1 MQSPVHVGVY
11 SSDYRLIHVFS
22 VSKPTNFA
30 LSEIFEALLEWI
42 KERCYQ
48 IQALYYARGPGSF
61 MAMKL
66 THVFMHTWA
75 LLNPVPLYST
85 LGFAFNQH
93 APIKAF
99 GKMYYVLSQE
109 QVTLCALES
118 VLEIPMSLPPVL
130 DSSVFCTNNQPLYL
144 LPPV

>member
-1 MQSPVHVGVY
+1 MVLNNEAFGINVVDNS
-11 SSDYRLIHVFS
+11 
-22 VSKPTNFA
+22 NFA

-75 LLNPVPLYST
+75 QKFKHSANSR
-85 LGFAFNQH
+85 
-93 APIKAF
+93 
-99 GKMYYVLSQE
+99 S
-109 QVTLCALES
+109 
-118 VLEIPMSLPPVL
+118 
-130 DSSVFCTNNQPLYL
+130 
-144 LPPV
+144 

>member
-11 SSDYRLIHVFS
+11 NSDYRLIHVFS

-30 LSEIFEALLEWI
+30 LSEIFEILLKWI

-48 IQALYYARGPGSF
+48 IQALYYAKGPGSF

-66 THVFMHTWA
+66 THVFMHTWV

-85 LGFAFNQH
+85 LGFVFNQH
-93 APIKAF
+93 TPIKAF

-109 QVTLCALES
+109 QVKLCALDS
-118 VLEIPMSLPPVL
+118 VVEIPMCLPSVL
-130 DSSVFCTNNQPLYL
+130 DFSVFCTNNQPLYL